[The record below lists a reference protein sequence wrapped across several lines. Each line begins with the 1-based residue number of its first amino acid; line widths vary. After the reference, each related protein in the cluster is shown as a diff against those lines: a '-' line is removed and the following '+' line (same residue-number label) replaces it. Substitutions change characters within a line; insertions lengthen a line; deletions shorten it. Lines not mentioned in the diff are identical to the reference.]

1 MNKLRIGIIGGG
13 YMAGVH
19 AKNLSTLENVEIAAI
34 CDLIVKPE
42 NLIDTYGIK
51 LYFKDF
57 KKMLDEANLDAI
69 VITIPPFAHSGEV
82 EYAAEKGVHVFL
94 EKPIALTVERAESM
108 ANAVK
113 KAGVQSMVGYMMRYG
128 FAVSKLKCMINS
140 GEAGRITLMDARY
153 ECNSLH
159 TPWWKIKEKSGGQI
173 LEQIIHLYDM
183 GLFLAGQPKSAVG
196 FVANLCHTDVEG
208 YTIEDTS
215 SGIVTFENG
224 AIASICGTNCAV
236 PMQWNGLFTVVCKN
250 VTVHFK
256 DPNNAEFIYTSGP
269 EPVVEVVSSDNN
281 LYLEEM
287 KAFIDLISGKDI
299 KVSTIADG
307 LTGLKMVD
315 GVTNSNGQIKYF
327 QN

>member
-19 AKNLSTLENVEIAAI
+19 AKSLSTLENVEITAI
-34 CDLIVKPE
+34 CDQIVKPE

-51 LYFKDF
+51 FYFDDF
-57 KKMLDEANLDAI
+57 RKMLDEANLDAI
-69 VITIPPFAHSGEV
+69 VITIPPFAHNGEV

-94 EKPIALTVERAESM
+94 EKPIALTIERAESM

-128 FAVSKLKCMINS
+128 FAVSKLKGMIDS
-140 GEAGRITLMDARY
+140 GEAGAITLMDARY

-173 LEQIIHLYDM
+173 LEQIIHLYDL
-183 GLFLAGQPKSAVG
+183 GLFFAGQPKTAVG
-196 FVANLCHTDVEG
+196 FIANLCHADVEG
-208 YTIEDTS
+208 YTVEDTS
-215 SGIVTFENG
+215 SGIITFENG
-224 AIASICGTNCAV
+224 AIASISGTNCAV
-236 PMQWNGLFTVVCKN
+236 PMQWNALLTIVCKN

-269 EPVVEVVSSDNN
+269 EVVVEAVSSGNN
-281 LYLEEM
+281 LYLEEIT
-287 KAFIDLISGKDI
+287 AFVDLISGKNV
-299 KVSTIADG
+299 KVATIADG

-315 GVTNSNGQIKYF
+315 SVTKSNGQLKVL
-327 QN
+327 